1 MRLLARPCV
10 PVRKRIRFLLDDSRR
25 YADLVHAQGGWCEVH
40 VWEGMVHVFQS
51 NFELLRAGK
60 ESLKAISEFLEH
72 QLHTKQK
79 VST

>member
-1 MRLLARPCV
+1 
-10 PVRKRIRFLLDDSRR
+10 
-25 YADLVHAQGGWCEVH
+25 
-40 VWEGMVHVFQS
+40 MVHVFQS